1 MDKGRGTGQADQHG
15 DEHGDEYGEL
25 HLIDWDLAG
34 SLGRRLISSGPK
46 VAPEEAAQAVAELR
60 DCALAAQ
67 EPVAVTT
74 GLRTGPDAPPARV
87 VDRGRW
93 IEANVASFRVM
104 FEPVLRTVAQRSRA
118 AGRPAPPEAFQ
129 TVSGKLTGAE
139 VAALLA
145 YLSGKILGQYD
156 LAPGRPA
163 DRASL
168 LLVAPNIVEVER
180 ELGVDPRDFRLWVC
194 LHEETH
200 RVQFTAVP
208 WLREHMLAETDAL
221 AVGLAPDPDAMMQRI
236 RELAGNLREV
246 VSPGGSGLAGLFLS
260 PEQKARVARLTAVM
274 SLLEGHADVVMD
286 EVGPQVVPSVAEIR
300 RKFEKRRDGL
310 GIFDVMIRR
319 LLGMEAKMA
328 QYRTGA
334 VFVRGVMDQ
343 VGLEG
348 FNAVWSG
355 PEQLPRPEEIAEPRL
370 WVDRVH
376 GRAAITG
383 GGAGARP

>member
-1 MDKGRGTGQADQHG
+1 METDRGPD
-15 DEHGDEYGEL
+15 DGEL
-25 HLIDWDLAG
+25 RLIDWDLAA

-46 VAPEEAAQAVAELR
+46 VDPQEAREAVAQLR
-60 DCALAAQ
+60 ECAVAAR
-67 EPVAVTT
+67 EPVAATT

-93 IEANVASFRVM
+93 IEANVASFQVM
-104 FEPVLRTVAQRSRA
+104 FEPVLRAVAAKARES
-118 AGRPAPPEAFQ
+118 GRPAPPEAFQ
-129 TVSGKLTGAE
+129 MVSGKLTGTE

-145 YLSGKILGQYD
+145 YLSAKILGQYD

-163 DRASL
+163 DQAAL

-180 ELGVDPRDFRLWVC
+180 ELGVNPRDFRLWVC

-208 WLREHMLAETDAL
+208 WLRDHLLAETDAL
-221 AVGLAPDPDAMMQRI
+221 AVGLAPDPDAMLARV
-236 RELAGNLREV
+236 RELAGNVREAL
-246 VSPGGSGLAGLFLS
+246 SPGGTGLAGLFLG
-260 PEQKARVARLTAVM
+260 PEQKRRVARLTAVM

-286 EVGPQVVPSVAEIR
+286 EVGPQVVPSVREIR
-300 RKFEKRRDGL
+300 QRFEKRRDGL

-334 VFVRGVMDQ
+334 LFVRGVQDR
-343 VGLEG
+343 VGVEG
-348 FNAVWSG
+348 FNAVWAQ
-355 PEQLPRPEEIAEPRL
+355 PENLPSPEEIAEPAL
-370 WVDRVH
+370 WVNRVH
-376 GRAAITG
+376 GLSLIHI
-383 GGAGARP
+383 

>member
-1 MDKGRGTGQADQHG
+1 MDEGQ
-15 DEHGDEYGEL
+15 DEYAEL
-25 HLIDWDLAG
+25 HLIDWDLAKG
-34 SLGRRLISSGPK
+34 LGRRLISAGPK
-46 VAPEEAAQAVAELR
+46 VSEAQAQEAVGHLR
-60 DCALAAQ
+60 ESALAAR

-93 IEANVASFRVM
+93 IEANVDSFRVM
-104 FEPVLRTVAQRSRA
+104 FEPVLRTVAQKARA

-129 TVSGKLTGAE
+129 KVSGKLTGTE

-145 YLSGKILGQYD
+145 YLSAKILGQYD

-163 DRASL
+163 DQASL

-180 ELGVDPRDFRLWVC
+180 ELDVDPRDFRLWVC

-208 WLREHMLAETDAL
+208 WLRDHMLAETDAL
-221 AVGLAPDPDAMMQRI
+221 AVGLAPDPEAMLERV

-246 VSPGGSGLAGLFLS
+246 VGPGGTGLAGLFLS

-310 GIFDVMIRR
+310 GVFDVMIRR

-328 QYRTGA
+328 QYRNGA
-334 VFVRGVMDQ
+334 VFVRGVTDR
-343 VGLEG
+343 VGLDG
-348 FNAVWSG
+348 FNAVWAG
-355 PEQLPRPEEIAEPRL
+355 PDNLPSPEEIAEPQL

-376 GRAAITG
+376 GRAAIRG
-383 GGAGARP
+383 GT